1 MSRTRSRGRSRL
13 TIAAL
18 ALALVGGLT
27 GTASAYAGGQARSAA
42 DDLSAIRMNY
52 VVNTG
57 TGAAAIKAA
66 EEAVKAEGGKV
77 LISYSEVGIVIAQS
91 SKGGFAKALR
101 GSKYDKIVDSVGAT
115 RTAEAPPPKIVDEY
129 GPFAAAKLKPDPR
142 EGEQWGNTVLQSLKA
157 NKIQPGDPKVLVGD
171 LDTGVDDTHP
181 DLTANFDKKNSVS
194 CENNGVPDTSDG
206 AWRPTSST
214 HGTHTAGTIAAAR
227 DGQGIAGI
235 APKISIASIKIT
247 DDNGFIYP
255 EYAICGFMWAAS
267 HGVDVT
273 NNSYFIDPWFFWC
286 KNDPDQ
292 GAVQESIK
300 RVLAYTFSKDIVT
313 VASAGNSGYD
323 LGKQTHDSSSPND
336 GTPFDRPLNKHCLK
350 MPTQMANVIT
360 VSATTSTGD
369 KAGFSNFGKGQVD
382 VAAPGN
388 AILSTTW
395 PGHGWGL
402 LSGTSM
408 AAPHVTGLVALVRS
422 QFPDASASQV
432 MKIVAKTA
440 EDTPCPPST
449 PACEGTKKYNGY
461 FGDGIVNAL
470 RAVKNK

>member
-66 EEAVKAEGGKV
+66 EKAVKAEGGKV

-91 SKGGFAKALR
+91 SKADFAKALR

-129 GPFAAAKLKPDPR
+129 GPFAVAKVKPDPR
-142 EGEQWGNTVLQSLKA
+142 EGEQWGNTDLQSLKA

-206 AWRPTSST
+206 AWRPTAST

-235 APKISIASIKIT
+235 APKISIASIRRS
-247 DDNGFIYP
+247 P
-255 EYAICGFMWAAS
+255 
-267 HGVDVT
+267 
-273 NNSYFIDPWFFWC
+273 
-286 KNDPDQ
+286 
-292 GAVQESIK
+292 
-300 RVLAYTFSKDIVT
+300 TFR
-313 VASAGNSGYD
+313 ARPRAG
-323 LGKQTHDSSSPND
+323 
-336 GTPFDRPLNKHCLK
+336 
-350 MPTQMANVIT
+350 
-360 VSATTSTGD
+360 
-369 KAGFSNFGKGQVD
+369 
-382 VAAPGN
+382 
-388 AILSTTW
+388 
-395 PGHGWGL
+395 
-402 LSGTSM
+402 
-408 AAPHVTGLVALVRS
+408 
-422 QFPDASASQV
+422 
-432 MKIVAKTA
+432 
-440 EDTPCPPST
+440 
-449 PACEGTKKYNGY
+449 
-461 FGDGIVNAL
+461 
-470 RAVKNK
+470 